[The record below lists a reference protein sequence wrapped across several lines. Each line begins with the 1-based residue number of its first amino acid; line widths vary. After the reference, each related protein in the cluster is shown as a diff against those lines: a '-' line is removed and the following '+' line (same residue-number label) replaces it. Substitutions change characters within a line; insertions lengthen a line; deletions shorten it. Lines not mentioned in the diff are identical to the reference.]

1 VRIVFYKNNKVI
13 NIEQVVGELII
24 DGNDISW
31 TDKKIGGVNSP
42 YLLLEDDTLTISV
55 GDTLSD
61 VMIAELN
68 SQTLNRAK
76 ENKKEELNTK
86 CEESILS
93 GFISTNGHHYRT
105 NRDDQT
111 NMIGQK
117 DELAEDLT
125 ITEVYWKAEE
135 LGYWISHTRDGWLN
149 QVYGESFK
157 HKKAQLTKC
166 NDLKVKVDA
175 CLTVEDVELIVW

>member
-13 NIEQVVGELII
+13 NVEEIIGELII

-31 TDKKIGGVNSP
+31 TDKKIRGVNSP
-42 YLLLEDDTLTISV
+42 YLLLEDDTLIISV
-55 GDTLSD
+55 GDNLSD
-61 VMIAELN
+61 EMITELN

-76 ENKKEELNTK
+76 ENRKIELSSK
-86 CEESILS
+86 CEENIVL
-93 GFISTNGHHYRT
+93 GFTSTNGHHYRT

-117 DELAEDLT
+117 DELTDDLT

-135 LGYWISHTRDGWLN
+135 LGYWIAHTRDEWLN
-149 QVYGESFK
+149 QVYVESFK
-157 HKKAQLTKC
+157 HKKAQLAKY
-166 NDLKVKVDA
+166 NDLKIKVEA
-175 CLTVEDVELIVW
+175 CLTVEEVDLIVW

>member
-13 NIEQVVGELII
+13 SVEQVVGELVI
-24 DGNDISW
+24 DGNDLSW
-31 TDKKIGGVNSP
+31 TDFKIRGVNSP
-42 YLLLEDDTLTISV
+42 YLLLEDDTLVISV

-76 ENKKEELNTK
+76 ENKKQELNIK
-86 CEESILS
+86 CEESIVN

-117 DELAEDLT
+117 DELTEDLT
-125 ITEVYWKAEE
+125 ITQVYWKAEE
-135 LGYWISHTRDGWLN
+135 LGYWIAHTRDEWIN
-149 QVYGESFK
+149 QVYNESFK
-157 HKKAQLTKC
+157 HKKTQLAKN
-166 NDLKVKVDA
+166 NDLKIKVEA
-175 CLTVEDVELIVW
+175 CLTVEEVVAIVW